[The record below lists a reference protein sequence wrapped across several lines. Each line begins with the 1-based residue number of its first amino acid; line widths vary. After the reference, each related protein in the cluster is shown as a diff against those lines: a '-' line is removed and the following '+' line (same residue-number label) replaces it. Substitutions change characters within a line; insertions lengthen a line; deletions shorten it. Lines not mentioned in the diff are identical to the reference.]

1 MKKVTLDHHFSFSSM
16 KRVESILSGREK
28 PSKQTL
34 NRLALLAGFQSW
46 EDLKDALNGDAD
58 ASLNYEESDK

>member
-1 MKKVTLDHHFSFSSM
+1 MKNVILNRHFNFSSM
-16 KRVESILSGREK
+16 RRVESILSGKEK

-46 EDLKDALNGDAD
+46 EDLMDALKGDAD
-58 ASLNYEESDK
+58 ASINYEEKEK

>member
-1 MKKVTLDHHFSFSSM
+1 MTKLRRDHHISLSSM

-58 ASLNYEESDK
+58 ASLNYEESEK